1 MLENGTLVAER
12 YEIIEK
18 IGIGGMA
25 NVYKAQD
32 IKLSRTV
39 AVKVL
44 KDEFSEDMTFVN
56 KFRTEAQSAAG
67 LEHPNIVNVYDV
79 GSENGFY
86 YIVMEYVEGI
96 TLKDYIKKK
105 GHLSYKE
112 ALSITIQVGRGLQAA
127 HEKNIIH
134 RDVKPQNIIISTD
147 GKVKVTDFGIA
158 RAATSNTIH
167 SDVMGSVH
175 YASPEQARNG
185 YVSNRSDIYSLGIVM
200 YEMVTGRV
208 PYDGDSTVQIAIQHL
223 QDEMVPPSE
232 YVDDLPISLEKIIMK
247 CTQKSPDRRYESM
260 ENLLLD
266 LRKALINPNEDFVT
280 YAPVGNETRIISEDE
295 LKQIQDRSEDSS
307 EPVYYTDTSKD
318 VVEKRKKNGRN
329 NKGDRTEKTVTI
341 LGIIA
346 AIVIVVIVIL
356 LLGNVFGWFHF
367 GSEPKQETP
376 VISVISEEPEEKEET
391 ITLEDLSGM
400 SFSDAEKKL
409 SDAGL
414 VLKENGTKSSDEYDE
429 GEIIEQDPKA
439 GTKLK
444 KGDTVSVIVST
455 GEAKEQ
461 VTVPD
466 VKGIDEESAVSHL
479 ESRGFKV
486 NKEYSYSDTVGSG
499 EVFAQDPKAN
509 TKAGKGD
516 TVTIQISQGGE
527 RVQVPNVKGSSL
539 ADAKS
544 ALSSAGLK
552 YNESEE
558 YSDSVSEGNI
568 ISQSV
573 AAGEYV
579 TRGSSVTIVVSK
591 GPESKKYSYQGKVEA
606 PDNMSVEKAE
616 IALYQSGKDD
626 PIKEYTVTTF
636 PYPFFVNGIEGSE
649 DGTLVITWYYK
660 DDSGNIQ
667 TTVDEQPVKF
677 TQK

>member
-44 KDEFSEDMTFVN
+44 KEEFSEDMTFVN

-158 RAATSNTIH
+158 RAATTNTIH

-200 YEMVTGRV
+200 YEMVTGKV
-208 PYDGDSTVQIAIQHL
+208 PYDGESTVQIAIQHL

-280 YAPVGNETRIISEDE
+280 YTPVGNETRIISEDE
-295 LKQIQDRSEDSS
+295 LKQIQDRSEESKD
-307 EPVYYTDTSKD
+307 PIHYTDDTND
-318 VVEKRKKNGRN
+318 VVVKRRKNNR

-346 AIVIVVIVIL
+346 AIVIVIIVVL

-367 GSEPKQETP
+367 GSDNKQETP
-376 VISVISEEPEEKEET
+376 VISVISEETEEPEAE
-391 ITLEDLSGM
+391 IVLDDLTGM
-400 SFSDAEKKL
+400 TYADAEKKL
-409 SDAGL
+409 ADLGL
-414 VLKENGTKSSDEYDE
+414 VLKENGTKSSDEYAEDE
-429 GEIIEQDPKA
+429 IMEQDPKA

-444 KGDTVSVIVST
+444 KGDTVSVVIST
-455 GEAKEQ
+455 GEAAEQ

-466 VKGIDEESAVSHL
+466 VKGIDEASAVSHL

-527 RVQVPNVKGSSL
+527 RVQVPDVKGESL

-544 ALSSAGLK
+544 DLSSAGLQYK
-552 YNESEE
+552 ESEE
-558 YSDSVSEGNI
+558 YSDSVPEGDI
-568 ISQSV
+568 ISQSI

-579 TRGSSVTIVVSK
+579 TRGSTVTIVVSK
-591 GPESKKYSYQGKVEA
+591 GPESQKYSYQGKVEA
-606 PDNMSVEKAE
+606 PDNMNVEKAE

-636 PYPFFVNGIEGSE
+636 PYPFFVNGIEGSG

-660 DDSGNIQ
+660 DDSGTVQ
-667 TTVDEQPVKF
+667 TTVEEKSVTF

>member
-44 KDEFSEDMTFVN
+44 KEEFSEDMTFVN

-158 RAATSNTIH
+158 RAATTNTIH

-200 YEMVTGRV
+200 YEMVTGKV
-208 PYDGDSTVQIAIQHL
+208 PYDGESTVQIAIQHL

-280 YAPVGNETRIISEDE
+280 YTPVGNETRIISEDE
-295 LKQIQDRSEDSS
+295 LKQIQDRSEETKD
-307 EPVYYTDTSKD
+307 PIYYTDDTSD
-318 VVEKRKKNGRN
+318 VVVKRKKSDR

-346 AIVIVVIVIL
+346 AIVIVIIVVL

-367 GSEPKQETP
+367 GSDKKQETP
-376 VISVISEEPEEKEET
+376 VISVISEETKEPEAE
-391 ITLEDLSGM
+391 IVLDDLTGM
-400 SFSDAEKKL
+400 TYADAEKKL
-409 SDAGL
+409 TDLGL
-414 VLKENGTKSSDEYDE
+414 VIKENGTKSSDEYEKDE
-429 GEIIEQDPKA
+429 IMEQDPKA

-444 KGDTVSVIVST
+444 KGDTVSVVIST
-455 GEAKEQ
+455 GEAAEQ

-466 VKGIDEESAVSHL
+466 VKGIDEASAVSHL

-486 NKEYSYSDTVGSG
+486 NKEYSYSDSVGSG

-527 RVQVPNVKGSSL
+527 RVQVPDVEGESL

-544 ALSSAGLK
+544 DLSSAGLGYK
-552 YNESEE
+552 ESQE
-558 YSDSVSEGNI
+558 YSDSVPEGDI
-568 ISQSV
+568 ISQSI

-579 TRGSSVTIVVSK
+579 TRGSTVTIVVSK
-591 GPESKKYSYQGKVEA
+591 GTETQKYSYQGKVEA

-636 PYPFFVNGIEGSE
+636 PYPFFVNGIEGSG

-660 DDSGNIQ
+660 DDSGTVQ
-667 TTVDEQPVKF
+667 TTVEEQAVKF

>member
-44 KDEFSEDMTFVN
+44 KEEFSEDMTFVN

-158 RAATSNTIH
+158 RAATTNTIH

-200 YEMVTGRV
+200 YEMVTGKV
-208 PYDGDSTVQIAIQHL
+208 PYDGESTVQIAIQHL

-280 YAPVGNETRIISEDE
+280 YTPVGNETRIISEDE
-295 LKQIQDRSEDSS
+295 LKQIQDRSEETKD
-307 EPVYYTDTSKD
+307 PIYYTDDTSD
-318 VVEKRKKNGRN
+318 VVVKRKKSDR

-346 AIVIVVIVIL
+346 AIVIVIIVVL

-367 GSEPKQETP
+367 GSDKKQETP
-376 VISVISEEPEEKEET
+376 VISVISEETKEPEAE
-391 ITLEDLSGM
+391 IVLDDLTGM
-400 SFSDAEKKL
+400 TYADAEKKL
-409 SDAGL
+409 TDLGL
-414 VLKENGTKSSDEYDE
+414 VIKENGTKSSDEYEKDE
-429 GEIIEQDPKA
+429 IMEQDPKA

-444 KGDTVSVIVST
+444 KGDTVSVVIST
-455 GEAKEQ
+455 GEAAEQ

-466 VKGIDEESAVSHL
+466 VKGIDEASAVSHL

-486 NKEYSYSDTVGSG
+486 NKEYSYSDSVGSG

-527 RVQVPNVKGSSL
+527 RVQVPDVEGESL
-539 ADAKS
+539 ADAKLD
-544 ALSSAGLK
+544 LSSAGLGYK
-552 YNESEE
+552 ESEE
-558 YSDSVSEGNI
+558 YSDSVPEGDI
-568 ISQSV
+568 ISQSI

-579 TRGSSVTIVVSK
+579 TRGSTVTIVVSK
-591 GPESKKYSYQGKVEA
+591 GTEKQKYSYQGKVEA

-636 PYPFFVNGIEGSE
+636 PYPFFVNGIEGSG

-660 DDSGNIQ
+660 DDSGTVQ
-667 TTVDEQPVKF
+667 TTVEEQAVKF

>member
-44 KDEFSEDMTFVN
+44 KEEFSEDMTFVN

-158 RAATSNTIH
+158 RAATTNTIH

-200 YEMVTGRV
+200 YEMVTGKV
-208 PYDGDSTVQIAIQHL
+208 PYDGESTVQIAIQHL
-223 QDEMVPPSE
+223 QDDMVPPSE

-295 LKQIQDRSEDSS
+295 LKQIQDRSE
-307 EPVYYTDTSKD
+307 EPKEPIYYTDNTND
-318 VVEKRKKNGRN
+318 VVTKRKKNGRD
-329 NKGDRTEKTVTI
+329 KGDRTEKTVTI

-346 AIVIVVIVIL
+346 AIVIVVIVVL

-367 GSEPKQETP
+367 GSDKKQETP
-376 VISVISEEPEEKEET
+376 VISVISEETEEPEAE
-391 ITLEDLSGM
+391 IVLDDLTGM
-400 SFSDAEKKL
+400 TYADAEKKL
-409 SDAGL
+409 KDLGL
-414 VLKENGTKSSDEYDE
+414 VIKESGTKSSDEYDE
-429 GEIIEQDPKA
+429 DEIMEQDPKA

-444 KGDTVSVIVST
+444 KGDTVSVVIST
-455 GEAKEQ
+455 GEAAEQ

-486 NKEYSYSDTVGSG
+486 EKEYSYSDTVGSG

-527 RVQVPNVKGSSL
+527 RVQVPDVKGETL

-544 ALSSAGLK
+544 DLSSAGLQYK
-552 YNESEE
+552 ESEE
-558 YSDSVSEGNI
+558 YSDSVPEGDI
-568 ISQSV
+568 ISQSI
-573 AAGEYV
+573 APGEYV
-579 TRGSSVTIVVSK
+579 TRGSTVTIVVSK
-591 GPESKKYSYQGKVEA
+591 GTESQKYSYHGTVEV

-616 IALYQSGKDD
+616 IALYQSGEDE

-636 PYPFFVNGIEGSE
+636 PYPFFVNGIEGSG

-660 DDSGNIQ
+660 DDSGNVQ
-667 TTVDEQPVKF
+667 TTVDEQSVKF

>member
-44 KDEFSEDMTFVN
+44 KEEFSEDMTFVN

-158 RAATSNTIH
+158 RAATTNTIH

-200 YEMVTGRV
+200 YEMVTGKV
-208 PYDGDSTVQIAIQHL
+208 PYDGESTVQIAIQHL

-280 YAPVGNETRIISEDE
+280 YTPVGNETRIISEDE
-295 LKQIQDRSEDSS
+295 LKQIQDRSEETKD
-307 EPVYYTDTSKD
+307 PIYYTDDTSD
-318 VVEKRKKNGRN
+318 VVVKRKKSDR

-346 AIVIVVIVIL
+346 AIVIVIIVVL

-367 GSEPKQETP
+367 GSDKKQETP
-376 VISVISEEPEEKEET
+376 VISVISEETKEPEAE
-391 ITLEDLSGM
+391 IVLDDLTGM
-400 SFSDAEKKL
+400 TYADAEKKL
-409 SDAGL
+409 TDLGL
-414 VLKENGTKSSDEYDE
+414 VIKENGTKSSDEYEKDE
-429 GEIIEQDPKA
+429 IMEQDPKA

-444 KGDTVSVIVST
+444 KGDTVSVVIST
-455 GEAKEQ
+455 GEAAEQ

-466 VKGIDEESAVSHL
+466 VKGIDEASAVSHL

-486 NKEYSYSDTVGSG
+486 NKEYSYSDSVGSG

-527 RVQVPNVKGSSL
+527 RVQVPDVEGESL
-539 ADAKS
+539 ADAKLD
-544 ALSSAGLK
+544 LSSAGLGYK
-552 YNESEE
+552 ESEE
-558 YSDSVSEGNI
+558 YSDSVPEGDI
-568 ISQSV
+568 ISQSI

-579 TRGSSVTIVVSK
+579 TRGSTVTIVVSK
-591 GPESKKYSYQGKVEA
+591 GTETQKYSYQGKVEA

-636 PYPFFVNGIEGSE
+636 PYPFFVNGIEGSG

-660 DDSGNIQ
+660 DDSGTVQ
-667 TTVDEQPVKF
+667 TTVEEQAVKF

>member
-44 KDEFSEDMTFVN
+44 KEEFSEDMTFVN

-158 RAATSNTIH
+158 RAATTNTIH

-200 YEMVTGRV
+200 YEMVTGKV
-208 PYDGDSTVQIAIQHL
+208 PYDGESTVQIAIQHL

-280 YAPVGNETRIISEDE
+280 YTPVGNETRIISEDE
-295 LKQIQDRSEDSS
+295 LKQIQDRSEESKD
-307 EPVYYTDTSKD
+307 PIHYTDDTND
-318 VVEKRKKNGRN
+318 VVVKRRKNNR

-346 AIVIVVIVIL
+346 AIVIVIIVVL

-367 GSEPKQETP
+367 GSDNKQETP
-376 VISVISEEPEEKEET
+376 VISVISEETEEPEAE
-391 ITLEDLSGM
+391 IVLDDLTGM
-400 SFSDAEKKL
+400 TYADAEKKL
-409 SDAGL
+409 ADLGL
-414 VLKENGTKSSDEYDE
+414 VLKENGTKSSDEYAEDE
-429 GEIIEQDPKA
+429 IMEQDPKA

-444 KGDTVSVIVST
+444 KGDTVSVVIST
-455 GEAKEQ
+455 GEAAEQ

-466 VKGIDEESAVSHL
+466 VKGIDEASAVSHL

-527 RVQVPNVKGSSL
+527 RVQVPDVKGESL

-544 ALSSAGLK
+544 DLSSAGLQYK
-552 YNESEE
+552 ESEE
-558 YSDSVSEGNI
+558 YSDSVPEGDI
-568 ISQSV
+568 ISQSI

-579 TRGSSVTIVVSK
+579 TRGSTVTIVVSK
-591 GPESKKYSYQGKVEA
+591 GPESQKYSYQGKVEA
-606 PDNMSVEKAE
+606 PDNMNVEKAE

-636 PYPFFVNGIEGSE
+636 PYPFFVNGIEGSG

-660 DDSGNIQ
+660 DDSGTVQ
-667 TTVDEQPVKF
+667 TTVEEKSVKF

>member
-44 KDEFSEDMTFVN
+44 KEEFSEDMTFVN

-208 PYDGDSTVQIAIQHL
+208 PFDGDSTVQIAIQHL
-223 QDEMVPPSE
+223 QDDMVLPSE
-232 YVDDLPISLEKIIMK
+232 YVDDLPISLEKIIVK

-280 YAPVGNETRIISEDE
+280 YAPVGDATRVISDEE
-295 LKQIQDRSEDSS
+295 LKTIQDRAE
-307 EPVYYTDTSKD
+307 ENKTKPQPKKEQEIYTGR
-318 VVEKRKKNGRN
+318 KRKKRD
-329 NKGDRTEKTVTI
+329 GDRTEKAVTI

-346 AIVIVVIVIL
+346 AIVIVIIVIL

-367 GSEPKQETP
+367 GDKNEAAEP
-376 VISVISEEPEEKEET
+376 VISVQSEETVEEEEET
-391 ITLEDLSGM
+391 EFDLIDVTGMTFDEAEDKLEEL
-400 SFSDAEKKL
+400 
-409 SDAGL
+409 GL
-414 VLKENGTKSSDEYDE
+414 VLEEGGTQSSDEYDE
-429 GEIIEQDPKA
+429 GEIISQDPEE
-439 GTKLK
+439 GTKVK
-444 KGDTVSVIVST
+444 KGDKITVIVST
-455 GEAKEQ
+455 GEADEQ

-466 VKGIDEESAVSHL
+466 VKGIDEASAVDHL
-479 ESRGFKV
+479 EQRGFKV

-527 RVQVPNVKGSSL
+527 RVQVPNVKGSTLS
-539 ADAKS
+539 DAES
-544 ALSSAGLK
+544 ELSSAGLQ
-552 YNESEE
+552 YEESEE
-558 YSDSVSEGNI
+558 YSDSVTEGKV
-568 ISQSV
+568 ISQSI

-579 TRGSSVTIVVSK
+579 SRGTTVKIVVSK
-591 GPESKKYSYQGKVEA
+591 GAEEETYSYRATIDAPENMNVER
-606 PDNMSVEKAE
+606 AE
-616 IALYQSGKDD
+616 IALYPAESDI

-636 PYPFFVNGIEGSE
+636 PYSILVNGIKGSS
-649 DGTLVITWYYK
+649 DGMLSITWYYK
-660 DDSGNIQ
+660 DDDGTIAYDVEEQ
-667 TTVDEQPVKF
+667 DVTFTVQ
-677 TQK
+677 

>member
-44 KDEFSEDMTFVN
+44 KEEFSEDMTFVN

-200 YEMVTGRV
+200 YEMVTGKV
-208 PYDGDSTVQIAIQHL
+208 PFDGDSTVQIAIQHL

-232 YVDDLPISLEKIIMK
+232 YVSDLPISLEKIIVK

-280 YAPVGNETRIISEDE
+280 YAPVGDATRVISEEE
-295 LKQIQDRSEDSS
+295 LRRIQDRTDDSRDSS
-307 EPVYYTDTSKD
+307 YQNDVRPDPVKK
-318 VVEKRKKNGRN
+318 KRKKGTDRS
-329 NKGDRTEKTVTI
+329 DRTEKAVTI

-346 AIVIVVIVIL
+346 AIVIVIIVIL

-367 GSEPKQETP
+367 GGEKTPETP
-376 VISVISEEPEEKEET
+376 VVSVQNNEPEEAEEE
-391 ITLEDLSGM
+391 ITLTDITGM
-400 SFSDAEKKL
+400 SFSDAEKQL
-409 SDAGL
+409 SELGL
-414 VLKENGTKSSDEYDE
+414 ILKEGSTQSSDEYDKD
-429 GEIIEQDPKA
+429 EIIEQDPKA
-439 GTKLK
+439 GTTMK
-444 KGDTVSVIVST
+444 KGDTVTVVVST
-455 GEAKEQ
+455 GEAAEQ

-466 VKGIDEESAVSHL
+466 VKGIDEASAVSHL

-486 NKEYSYSDTVGSG
+486 NKEYSYSDTVGAG
-499 EVFAQDPKAN
+499 EVYAQSPKAN

-527 RVQVPNVKGSSL
+527 RVQVPNVKGKSL

-544 ALSSAGLK
+544 ELSSAGLK
-552 YNESEE
+552 YTEEEE
-558 YSDSVSEGNI
+558 YSDSVTEGSI
-568 ISQSV
+568 ISQSI

-579 TRGSSVTIVVSK
+579 NRGNTVTIVVSK
-591 GPESKKYSYQGKVEA
+591 GAETQKYSYQGTVEA
-606 PDNMSVEKAE
+606 PDNMRVEKAE
-616 IALYQSGKDD
+616 IALYQSGKSE

-636 PYPFFVNGIEGSE
+636 PYPFFVNGIEGAG
-649 DGTLVITWYYK
+649 DGKLVITWYYT
-660 DDSGNIQ
+660 DDSGETQ
-667 TTVDEQPVKF
+667 TTVDEQTVKF
-677 TQK
+677 TRK